1 MEFKTKNN
9 KVIKIKFDFRTM
21 FMINKQLATKN
32 KDTGASNNDGVGT
45 LFNNILNHN
54 EQGLIDLIT
63 VAGKTSLGKAL
74 TEDDA
79 IVAIEKWLE
88 DNDAEDTEKLFEEI
102 KEEMIESGFFKGKI
116 LKYIKGMQMQF
127 KTIKIVFSKNTHL
140 FGISQIIFLT
150 RNWFGLFF
158 NDFIT

>member
-54 EQGLIDLIT
+54 EQGLIDLII
-63 VAGKTSLGKAL
+63 VAGKTSLSKAL

-88 DNDAEDTEKLFEEI
+88 DNGAEDTEKLFEEI

-116 LKYIKGMQMQF
+116 LKYIKGMQKALDYLTAKDDVDPIEVQAVKDMISEMQNAL
-127 KTIKIVFSKNTHL
+127 S
-140 FGISQIIFLT
+140 
-150 RNWFGLFF
+150 
-158 NDFIT
+158 

>member
-32 KDTGASNNDGVGT
+32 KDTGAGNNDGVGT

-88 DNDAEDTEKLFEEI
+88 DNDAEQVKADI
-102 KEEMIESGFFKGKI
+102 QNGRDG
-116 LKYIKGMQMQF
+116 
-127 KTIKIVFSKNTHL
+127 
-140 FGISQIIFLT
+140 
-150 RNWFGLFF
+150 
-158 NDFIT
+158 

>member
-32 KDTGASNNDGVGT
+32 KDTGAGNNDGVGT

-116 LKYIKGMQMQF
+116 LKYIKGMKKALDYLTAKDDVDPIEVQAVKDMISEMQNAL
-127 KTIKIVFSKNTHL
+127 S
-140 FGISQIIFLT
+140 
-150 RNWFGLFF
+150 
-158 NDFIT
+158 

>member
-32 KDTGASNNDGVGT
+32 KDTGVSNNDGVGT

-88 DNDAEDTEKLFEEI
+88 DNDAEDTEKLFDEI

-116 LKYIKGMQMQF
+116 LKYIKGMQ
-127 KTIKIVFSKNTHL
+127 KP
-140 FGISQIIFLT
+140 
-150 RNWFGLFF
+150 W
-158 NDFIT
+158 IT

>member
-21 FMINKQLATKN
+21 FIINKQLATKN
-32 KDTGASNNDGVGT
+32 KDTGAGNNDGVGT

-116 LKYIKGMQMQF
+116 SQYIKGMQKALNYLAAKEDVDAIEVETVKEMISEMQNAL
-127 KTIKIVFSKNTHL
+127 S
-140 FGISQIIFLT
+140 
-150 RNWFGLFF
+150 
-158 NDFIT
+158 

>member
-32 KDTGASNNDGVGT
+32 KDTGAGNNDGVGT

-116 LKYIKGMQMQF
+116 LKYIKGMQKALNYLAAKEDVDAIEVETVKEMISEMQNAL
-127 KTIKIVFSKNTHL
+127 S
-140 FGISQIIFLT
+140 
-150 RNWFGLFF
+150 
-158 NDFIT
+158 

>member
-32 KDTGASNNDGVGT
+32 KDTGAGNNDGVGT

-116 LKYIKGMQMQF
+116 LKYIKGMQKALNYLTAKDDVDPIEVQAVKDMISEMQNAL
-127 KTIKIVFSKNTHL
+127 S
-140 FGISQIIFLT
+140 
-150 RNWFGLFF
+150 
-158 NDFIT
+158 

>member
-32 KDTGASNNDGVGT
+32 KDTGAGNNDGVGT

-88 DNDAEDTEKLFEEI
+88 DNNAEDTEKLFEEI
-102 KEEMIESGFFKGKI
+102 KEEMIESGFFKRKI
-116 LKYIKGMQMQF
+116 SQYIKAMQKALNYLAAKEDVDTIEVETVKEMISEMQNAL
-127 KTIKIVFSKNTHL
+127 S
-140 FGISQIIFLT
+140 
-150 RNWFGLFF
+150 
-158 NDFIT
+158 